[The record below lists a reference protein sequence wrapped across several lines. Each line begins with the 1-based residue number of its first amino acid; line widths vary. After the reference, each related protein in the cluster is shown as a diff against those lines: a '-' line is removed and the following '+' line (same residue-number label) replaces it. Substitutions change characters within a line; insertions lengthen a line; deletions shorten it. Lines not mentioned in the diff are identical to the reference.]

1 MTDSMVTEASND
13 LAVCQR
19 QLADNRASARALV
32 EGMSDPEM
40 IWRPDTKSWS
50 IAECF
55 LHMLAAAR
63 PYLTAIDAGIERA
76 RAKASGKPAHG
87 RPRHPLIAR
96 LFVESF
102 EPPPRLRFPAPK
114 QFLPPAP
121 QGPTAV
127 IVGDFMRLGD
137 EIGERIARA
146 EGLDL
151 GRTVVVSPVTSLVR
165 LSLGLSFA
173 LLAVHERRHLY
184 QARAV
189 TRRPSFPGKPA

>member
-1 MTDSMVTEASND
+1 MSESMVTEASND
-13 LAVCQR
+13 LAVCKR

-32 EGMSDPEM
+32 EGLSDPQM
-40 IWRPDTKSWS
+40 IWRPDPKSWS

-63 PYLTAIDAGIERA
+63 PYLTSIDAGIERA
-76 RAKASGKPAHG
+76 RAKPNGTPPRS
-87 RPRHPLIAR
+87 RPRHPWMAH

-102 EPPPRLRFPAPK
+102 EPPPRLRFSAPK
-114 QFLPPAP
+114 QFLPPPP

-137 EIGERIARA
+137 EIGERIAGA

-151 GRTVVVSPVTSLVR
+151 GKSVVVSPVTPLIR

-189 TRRPSFPGKPA
+189 TRRASFPGTPA

>member
-1 MTDSMVTEASND
+1 MRDSMVTEASND
-13 LAVCQR
+13 LSVCVR

-32 EGMSDPEM
+32 EGLGETQML
-40 IWRPDTKSWS
+40 WRSRPTSWS

-55 LHMLAAAR
+55 LHMIAAAR
-63 PYLTAIDAGIERA
+63 PYLIAVDAGIERA
-76 RAKASGKPAHG
+76 RAKGMTAA
-87 RPRHPLIAR
+87 RPSRHPWVAR
-96 LFVESF
+96 VFVESF
-102 EPPPRLRFPAPK
+102 EPPPRIRYPAPK

-121 QGPTAV
+121 RGPTAV

-137 EIGERIARA
+137 EIGERLGRA

-151 GRTVVVSPVTSLVR
+151 GKPVVVSPVSSILR
-165 LSLGLSFA
+165 LSLGLAFA

-189 TRRPSFPGKPA
+189 TRRPAFPTT